1 VSNSINYFH
10 ALKTEI
16 EVTKTEL
23 ENVANTLEKITLLL
37 SGHIDKGNNNVVE
50 FSLLKDRQNQDTNQ
64 IKAIDNLL
72 NNPQNGLVLQLNNIK
87 NTQDYSI
94 KSAQEEK
101 EKYNKQLD
109 RKLAAL
115 ALFISVLSI
124 IVPTIVSLFIAYL
137 QR

>member
-1 VSNSINYFH
+1 MSNSINYFH